1 MGLGVDKGKGRRTQI
16 VLGTIMGNMEVIKIA
31 KESCT
36 NREHGGK
43 MEL

>member
-1 MGLGVDKGKGRRTQI
+1 MSLGVYKGKGMRTQI
-16 VLGTIMGNMEVIKIA
+16 VLGSILGNIEVIKIG

-43 MEL
+43 MEV